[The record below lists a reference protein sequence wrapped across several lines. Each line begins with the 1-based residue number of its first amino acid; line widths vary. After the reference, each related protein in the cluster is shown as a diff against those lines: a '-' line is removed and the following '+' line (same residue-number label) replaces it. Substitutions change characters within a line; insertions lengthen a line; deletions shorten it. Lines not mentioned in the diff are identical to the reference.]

1 MSIPP
6 STRRSRSWRAST
18 AEALRRTFASARSS
32 RNFRLFLSGQFVS
45 AIGTWMNFTASGW
58 LVWRLTHSG
67 AALGVN
73 SALAFGPMLILGAWG
88 GVLADRFNKRKIL
101 ITTQSAYALLAL
113 VMATLIGTG
122 AIELWMVYVLSV
134 ATGLVTAIDNPSRQS
149 FYVEMVG
156 EAELTNAVSL
166 NSAAFTGARVIGP
179 AIAGIVIA
187 AAGMA
192 WCFGL
197 DSVSYLFVLG
207 ALIAMRPEELHQQR
221 RTTRDRGHMV
231 AGLKYVW
238 STDDLRRP
246 LIVLAVMFICVFQWQ
261 VLLPL
266 LSELT
271 FNAGA
276 REFGLMST
284 AAGIGAFIGAITT
297 AHGHRAP
304 GMRRLG
310 LFAGMVGVSMLL
322 VSVAP
327 TLPWAMLAMAPVGF
341 AAMCFMITGN
351 TMLQTNAKPEARG
364 RVMALYGIVFL
375 GSTPF
380 GAPLAGWLG
389 QALGPRLEF
398 ALMGMIAIGVGAV
411 VLTLRR
417 RAQEATTIEDPVT
430 GRGPAIAAR

>member
-1 MSIPP
+1 M
-6 STRRSRSWRAST
+6 

-122 AIELWMVYVLSV
+122 VIELWMVYVLSV
-134 ATGLVTAIDNPSRQS
+134 GTGLVTAIDNPSRQS

-207 ALIAMRPEELHQQR
+207 ALIAMRPKELHQQR

-238 STDDLRRP
+238 GTDDLRRP

-310 LFAGMVGVSMLL
+310 LFAGLVGVSMLL

-327 TLPWAMLAMAPVGF
+327 TLPWAMLAMVPVGF

-380 GAPLAGWLG
+380 GAPIAGWLG
-389 QALGPRLEF
+389 QTIGPRREF
-398 ALMGMIAIGVGAV
+398 FLMGLVSMAIGAAV
-411 VLTLRR
+411 LALRTR
-417 RAQEATTIEDPVT
+417 NRTAEPLVEDSIAPL
-430 GRGPAIAAR
+430 PAVR

>member
-1 MSIPP
+1 
-6 STRRSRSWRAST
+6 
-18 AEALRRTFASARSS
+18 
-32 RNFRLFLSGQFVS
+32 
-45 AIGTWMNFTASGW
+45 
-58 LVWRLTHSG
+58 
-67 AALGVN
+67 
-73 SALAFGPMLILGAWG
+73 
-88 GVLADRFNKRKIL
+88 
-101 ITTQSAYALLAL
+101 
-113 VMATLIGTG
+113 
-122 AIELWMVYVLSV
+122 
-134 ATGLVTAIDNPSRQS
+134 
-149 FYVEMVG
+149 
-156 EAELTNAVSL
+156 
-166 NSAAFTGARVIGP
+166 
-179 AIAGIVIA
+179 
-187 AAGMA
+187 
-192 WCFGL
+192 
-197 DSVSYLFVLG
+197 
-207 ALIAMRPEELHQQR
+207 
-221 RTTRDRGHMV
+221 MV

-238 STDDLRRP
+238 GTDDLRRP

-310 LFAGMVGVSMLL
+310 LFAGLVGVSMLL

-327 TLPWAMLAMAPVGF
+327 TLPWAMLAMVPVGF

-389 QALGPRLEF
+389 QHLGPRLEF
-398 ALMGMIAIGVGAV
+398 ALMGLLAIGVGAV

-417 RAQEATTIEDPVT
+417 RAQEPTTIEGVVT
-430 GRGPAIAAR
+430 GSGPAIAAR

>member
-1 MSIPP
+1 M
-6 STRRSRSWRAST
+6 TRSRSWRAGT
-18 AEALRRTFASARSS
+18 AAALRRTFASARSS

-134 ATGLVTAIDNPSRQS
+134 GTGLVTAIDNPSRQS

-207 ALIAMRPEELHQQR
+207 ALIAMRPKELHQQR

-310 LFAGMVGVSMLL
+310 LFAGLVGVSMLL

-327 TLPWAMLAMAPVGF
+327 TLPWAMLAMVPVGF

-398 ALMGMIAIGVGAV
+398 ALMGVLAIGVGAV

-417 RAQEATTIEDPVT
+417 RAQETQTVEDVVT
-430 GRGPAIAAR
+430 GGGPAIAAR

>member
-1 MSIPP
+1 MPP
-6 STRRSRSWRAST
+6 ATRPRSWRAGT

-156 EAELTNAVSL
+156 EADLTNAVSL

-207 ALIAMRPEELHQQR
+207 ALVAMRPKELHAQR

-238 STDDLRRP
+238 TTDNLRRP
-246 LIVLAVMFICVFQWQ
+246 LVVLAVMFICVFQWQ

-266 LSELT
+266 LSEIT

-297 AHGHRAP
+297 AHGHRDP

-310 LFAGMVGVSMLL
+310 LFACLVGVSMLL
-322 VSVAP
+322 VSVSP
-327 TLPWAMLAMAPVGF
+327 TLPLAMLAMVPVGF

-398 ALMGMIAIGVGAV
+398 ALMGALAIGVGAV

-417 RAQEATTIEDPVT
+417 RAQEAQTIEDMVP
-430 GRGPAIAAR
+430 GGGPAIAAR

>member
-1 MSIPP
+1 
-6 STRRSRSWRAST
+6 
-18 AEALRRTFASARSS
+18 
-32 RNFRLFLSGQFVS
+32 
-45 AIGTWMNFTASGW
+45 
-58 LVWRLTHSG
+58 VWRLTHSG

-207 ALIAMRPEELHQQR
+207 ALLAMRPKELHQQR

-310 LFAGMVGVSMLL
+310 LFAGLVGVSMLL

-327 TLPWAMLAMAPVGF
+327 TLPWAMLAMVPVGF

-398 ALMGMIAIGVGAV
+398 ALMGLLAIGVGAV

-417 RAQEATTIEDPVT
+417 RAQEPTTIDDVVT
-430 GRGPAIAAR
+430 SSGPAIAAR

>member
-1 MSIPP
+1 M
-6 STRRSRSWRAST
+6 

-207 ALIAMRPEELHQQR
+207 ALLAMRPKELHQQR

-310 LFAGMVGVSMLL
+310 LFAGLVGVSMLL

-327 TLPWAMLAMAPVGF
+327 TLPWAMLAMVPVGF

-398 ALMGMIAIGVGAV
+398 ALMGLLAIGVGAV

-417 RAQEATTIEDPVT
+417 RAQEPTTIDDVVT
-430 GRGPAIAAR
+430 SSGPAIAAR

>member
-1 MSIPP
+1 MSDLPAPP
-6 STRRSRSWRAST
+6 RGSLRART
-18 AEALRRTFASARSS
+18 TEALRRTFASARSS

-101 ITTQSAYALLAL
+101 ISTQSTYALLAL
-113 VMATLIGTG
+113 VMATLIGTHV
-122 AIELWMVYVLSV
+122 IELWMVYVLSV
-134 ATGLVTAIDNPSRQS
+134 ATGFVTAIDNPSRQS

-156 EAELTNAVSL
+156 EAEITNAVSL

-207 ALIAMRPEELHQQR
+207 ALIAMRPSELHAQK
-221 RTTRDRGHMV
+221 RTARDRGHMV
-231 AGLKYVW
+231 AGVKYVW
-238 STDDLRRP
+238 HTDELRRP
-246 LIVLAVMFICVFQWQ
+246 LIVLAVMFVCVFQWQ

-266 LSELT
+266 LSEVT
-271 FNAGA
+271 FDAGA

-297 AHGHRAP
+297 AHGHRDP
-304 GMRRLG
+304 GMGRLG
-310 LFAGMVGVSMLL
+310 FFAGLVGVSMLL
-322 VSVAP
+322 VSIAP
-327 TLPWAMLAMAPVGF
+327 TLPLAMLAMVPVGF

-389 QALGPRLEF
+389 QQLGPRLEF
-398 ALMGMIAIGVGAV
+398 ALMGVLAIGVGGAV
-411 VLTLRR
+411 LALRR
-417 RAQEATTIEDPVT
+417 RAQEARAGEGVVEENE
-430 GRGPAIAAR
+430 PAIAAR